1 MISPDAGTATQ
12 ADNESAPSASRA
24 WDRWLWLAVALGLAA
39 LFGALSHWVIFEY
52 DLFWEVRAGREIL
65 AGDGVQSVDHWS
77 HTAVGQPWHN
87 FQWLS
92 TVVMAL
98 FAKLAPDYAALSWLR
113 SFLVA
118 GWIFLISRFA
128 RTGSKS
134 WLIVLALVPWVY
146 LASWFRLQMR
156 PDLFGLCAFAGLLSI
171 LRSRKSENTKRIAGL
186 VLLVVWA
193 NLHAG
198 TVVFGI
204 LLFGVYV
211 LTSRLSWRD
220 RILLSGLGFLTWL
233 LTPGGVV
240 ILQIIRDNAL
250 TYDQA
255 KTGNPDLQA
264 FSLALLD
271 FPRGGW
277 AIRLW
282 VLYCA
287 LAATCLVKP
296 ARDLLAPYQHRWF
309 TLLISG
315 ALTLEALHHIRAI
328 PYQMVFLIP
337 VIAAKL
343 GELKPNTQRIGLGV
357 TAAFLLAL
365 VLPFQV
371 RFVAKPL
378 GTQVSALDVPVESA
392 AFIRRNH
399 PAGKLHNAY
408 AFGGYLIDALP
419 VYPVSIDG
427 RELPFA
433 AFRDEMDRA
442 IQRGAYAD
450 FLRAHGI
457 NLVVEALPVP
467 VLDAQRSL
475 RDPHEQLY
483 PRAEWASVFFDNVS
497 IVYLRRTP
505 ANAAIISAHEYKTL
519 RRGLPANWAAT
530 APGLT
535 GPARGELANELQQ
548 CLKDV
553 PDSVYCRIGMA
564 AFWSNGGQADL
575 ALGLLN
581 EARQISPH
589 NLELLIAL
597 VQLANARGDQAQVD
611 ELVNLLDHVGSR
623 TPG

>member
-1 MISPDAGTATQ
+1 MTAP
-12 ADNESAPSASRA
+12 APTFAIAKRPA
-24 WDRWLWLAVALGLAA
+24 PFERWTWLATALGLAA

-65 AGDGVQSVDHWS
+65 SGQGVQSVDRWS
-77 HTAVGQPWHN
+77 HTAYGLPWHN

-92 TVVMAL
+92 TVLMAL
-98 FAKLAPDYAALSWLR
+98 AAKLAPDYAALSWLR
-113 SFLVA
+113 SFLIA
-118 GWIFLISRFA
+118 GWIFLIGRFA
-128 RTGSKS
+128 RAGSRS
-134 WLIVLALVPWVY
+134 WLIALALIPWVY

-171 LRSRKSENTKRIAGL
+171 LRSRKSEKAKRLAGL
-186 VLLVVWA
+186 GLLVVWA

-204 LLFGVYV
+204 LLFGVYA
-211 LTSRLSWRD
+211 LTSTLRWRD
-220 RILLSGLGFLTWL
+220 RILLSGAGFLTWF

-250 TYDQA
+250 VYDQA
-255 KTGNPDLQA
+255 KTGNPDLQP
-264 FSLALLD
+264 FSMALLD

-287 LAATCLVKP
+287 LAAYCLAKP
-296 ARDLLAPYQHRWF
+296 AKGLIAPYQHRWF
-309 TLLISG
+309 ALFISG

-337 VIAAKL
+337 VVAAKL
-343 GELKPNTQRIGLGV
+343 AELKPATQWLGLGA
-357 TAAFLLAL
+357 TAAFLLVL

-392 AFIRRNH
+392 AFLRMNH
-399 PAGKLHNAY
+399 PSGKLHNAY
-408 AFGGYLIDALP
+408 AFGGYLIDDLP
-419 VYPVSIDG
+419 DYPVSIDG

-442 IQRGAYAD
+442 VQSGTYAD

-457 NLVVEALPVP
+457 GVVVETLPAP
-467 VLDAQRSL
+467 VLDAQRAL
-475 RDPHEQLY
+475 HDPHEALY
-483 PRAEWASVFFDNVS
+483 PRTEWATVFFDNVS

-505 ANAAIISAHEYKTL
+505 MNAAIIAAHEYKSL
-519 RRGLPANWAAT
+519 RRGLPASWPAT

-535 GPARGELANELQQ
+535 GPARGDLATELQQ

-564 AFWSNGGQADL
+564 AFWSNGGQAEI
-575 ALGLLN
+575 ALKLLN

-597 VQLANARGDQAQVD
+597 LQLANARGDQAQVE